1 MNNALFTSKTGI
13 RFHIRRLCDTREC
26 QVYKLLFSRARRPKH
41 AVEWARL
48 VQSAVWQTGWPVG
61 QKAYMSAQTGALV
74 VMLLP
79 ARTDTA
85 WFHDYIY
92 RRAEI
97 RFVRGRLKFGGSR
110 NSAPFPSM
118 VCVFRG

>member
-1 MNNALFTSKTGI
+1 MNNALFTSKTG
-13 RFHIRRLCDTREC
+13 LW
-26 QVYKLLFSRARRPKH
+26 VK
-41 AVEWARL
+41 
-48 VQSAVWQTGWPVG
+48 
-61 QKAYMSAQTGALV
+61 KAYMSAQTGALV
-74 VMLLP
+74 VMLP
-79 ARTDTA
+79 AKTDTA

-97 RFVRGRLKFGGSR
+97 RFVRGSR